1 LIRVMVEALAPQ
13 QCEKLVSE
21 VVHFIED
28 TFVN

>member
-1 LIRVMVEALAPQ
+1 MVEALAPQ